1 MCCLL
6 SKYHSDVIFGLWSM
20 DIDWQVPS
28 LCTDSSLRRHQ
39 QVQNHSNTR
48 SSRAI
53 TLKIKPT
60 TMSWSRCC
68 FKKKSRKL
76 CITNKYKYK
85 IHNKIYPIQ
94 HSARSG
100 KRCIEVTNRDEYKN
114 ITTRNVGV
122 FSLSIMDIATYTM
135 TPGADP
141 GFQVRG
147 GGGGG
152 ALKKIAPSGGRRENF
167 GGISCEKSRFYAK
180 KLYFF
185 QLQREARKILGY
197 IVWKITIIHQQIIFF
212 PILGGARA
220 GCAPP
225 PSPLDPPLDITNQLP
240 RSDFCV
246 HRDFPRITIGV
257 RDGRADMA

>member
-1 MCCLL
+1 
-6 SKYHSDVIFGLWSM
+6 M

-48 SSRAI
+48 SSCAI

-68 FKKKSRKL
+68 FQKKSRKL

-114 ITTRNVGV
+114 ITTRNCCPW
-122 FSLSIMDIATYTM
+122 MDYAIIA
-135 TPGADP
+135 A
-141 GFQVRG
+141 VHHEHH
-147 GGGGG
+147 
-152 ALKKIAPSGGRRENF
+152 S
-167 GGISCEKSRFYAK
+167 FYDD
-180 KLYFF
+180 
-185 QLQREARKILGY
+185 
-197 IVWKITIIHQQIIFF
+197 T
-212 PILGGARA
+212 
-220 GCAPP
+220 
-225 PSPLDPPLDITNQLP
+225 TNQLP
-240 RSDFCV
+240 RSDFCI
-246 HRDFPRITIGV
+246 HLDFPRITIGAH
-257 RDGRADMA
+257 DGCTEMA

>member
-48 SSRAI
+48 SSCAI

-114 ITTRNVGV
+114 ITTRNVV
-122 FSLSIMDIATYTM
+122 FIFAVHH
-135 TPGADP
+135 GH
-141 GFQVRG
+141 RG
-147 GGGGG
+147 
-152 ALKKIAPSGGRRENF
+152 
-167 GGISCEKSRFYAK
+167 
-180 KLYFF
+180 LYND
-185 QLQREARKILGY
+185 
-197 IVWKITIIHQQIIFF
+197 T
-212 PILGGARA
+212 
-220 GCAPP
+220 
-225 PSPLDPPLDITNQLP
+225 TNQLP

-246 HRDFPRITIGV
+246 HRDFQRITIGV
-257 RDGRADMA
+257 RDGRTDMA